1 MKTINK
7 VVIFILTLIIL
18 STSSCKDYLDD
29 VATDPN
35 NPLVVPNNL
44 ILGGLLGNF
53 SYTILAGDPAR
64 NGSYWI
70 NYTAFTGVPPSSD
83 NYDVDEADI
92 NNLWTYFS
100 YTSVMN
106 NARILA
112 EQATKQG
119 SYHYSAIGRVILAWN
134 MSVVTDLWDEV
145 PYSEAWKPEQ
155 TLKPKYDTQEA
166 IYIAIQELLDQAIS
180 DFDKESLQSPSTDDL
195 LYPAATANAWTTNSL
210 PKWKRLAY
218 TLKARFYM
226 RLTNAPGYDPIA
238 QSTLALQ
245 ALTNGFSSNADNALF
260 QYYDEERAQNPWHQ
274 FTNDDIWDDNT
285 RLSDYYVNKLLALN
299 DPRISVQGEPAV
311 IGSTPGAPVY
321 RGARNGRGDYPDDSI
336 STIGGFYRDADA
348 PLQWLTYAEAKFLQ
362 AEATFRTQGAAAAQ
376 PIFEDA
382 VAASMED
389 LGVAPEDAN
398 NYLNVLSVLS
408 DGEGLEQIM
417 NQKYIALFLQ
427 FESYNDWRRT
437 GFPNDI
443 PLAENARTSIIPLR
457 FPYPQ
462 TELLNNADEVS
473 KTGTPLGYTSME
485 KPVWWDN

>member
-1 MKTINK
+1 MKNIYRAITLSLS
-7 VVIFILTLIIL
+7 FILLFT
-18 STSSCKDYLDD
+18 TSCKDYLDD
-29 VATDPN
+29 VANDPN

-53 SYTILAGDPAR
+53 SYQVLAGDPAR

-70 NYTAFTGVPPSSD
+70 NYTAFTGVPPTSD

-100 YTSVMN
+100 YTAVMN

-112 EQATKQG
+112 DQATEQG
-119 SYHYSAIGRVILAWN
+119 SYHYAGIGRVILAWN
-134 MSVVTDLWDEV
+134 MSIVTDLWDEV
-145 PYSEAWKPEQ
+145 PYSEAWQPEK
-155 TLKPKYDTQEA
+155 TVKPKYDTQES
-166 IYIAIQELLDQAIS
+166 IYIAIQSLLDQAIA
-180 DFDKESLQSPSTDDL
+180 DFEKTSLQSPSADDL
-195 LYPAATANAWTTNSL
+195 LYPAGTAAAWVTNSL

-226 RLTNAPGYDPIA
+226 RLTNAPGYDPVT
-238 QSTLALQ
+238 QSNLALT
-245 ALTNGFSSNADNALF
+245 ALQNGFSSNGDNALF

-285 RLSDYYVNKLLALN
+285 RLSDYYVNKLADLN
-299 DPRISVQGEPAV
+299 DPRITVQAEPAE
-311 IGSTPGAPVY
+311 IGSTPDAPVF

-336 STIGGFYRDADA
+336 SSIGGFYRNADA
-348 PLQWLTYAEAKFLQ
+348 PLQWLTFAEAKFLQ
-362 AEATFRTQGAAAAQ
+362 AEATLRTQGAAAAQ
-376 PIFEDA
+376 PIYEEGI
-382 VAASMED
+382 AASFED
-389 LGVAPEDAN
+389 LGLSAEDAES
-398 NYLNVLSVLS
+398 YISALPLLS
-408 DGEGLEQIM
+408 DVNSLEQVI

-443 PLAENARTSIIPLR
+443 PLAENARTNIIPLR

-462 TELLNNADEVS
+462 TELLNNAEEVA
-473 KTGTPLGYTSME
+473 KTGTPLGYSSLE
-485 KPVWWDN
+485 KPVWWDR